1 MKLLWTGI
9 KSIISIKNSQVNVIN
24 KLKDANGNLTT
35 DSYKMAAVF
44 NDFFVNVAD
53 GVTKRLPRSPKSP
66 LDYLKSKSPHSF
78 FITPSVPVEVSDIIY
93 MLKTGKSIGPNSI
106 PIKLLKYC
114 LLIYLLHCLK
124 SSMIPSH
131 LVFSLKSCNMQK
143 SYLCSKKAVL

>member
-66 LDYLKSKSPHSF
+66 FD
-78 FITPSVPVEVSDIIY
+78 
-93 MLKTGKSIGPNSI
+93 
-106 PIKLLKYC
+106 
-114 LLIYLLHCLK
+114 
-124 SSMIPSH
+124 
-131 LVFSLKSCNMQK
+131 
-143 SYLCSKKAVL
+143 